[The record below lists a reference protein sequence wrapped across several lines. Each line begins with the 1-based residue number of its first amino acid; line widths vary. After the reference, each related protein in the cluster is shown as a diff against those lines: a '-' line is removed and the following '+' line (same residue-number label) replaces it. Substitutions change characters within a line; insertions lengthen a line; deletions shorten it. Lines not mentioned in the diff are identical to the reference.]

1 MPEIVVRRPFGGYGR
16 RSKDRPFSLYRW
28 YRTGRECGLTL
39 VRMPLE
45 GQWTRQTTPIGELP
59 QRVKRTVAIV
69 VATLAAATAVTLA
82 FALVHGD
89 SAKAGCIRVAMPSTM
104 GAGYVHACGDQAER
118 TCAGQLNRPES
129 DPFAR
134 AAHAECRRAGYP
146 APAASTG

>member
-1 MPEIVVRRPFGGYGR
+1 MVVRRPSSRYGR
-16 RSKDRPFSLYRW
+16 RSKDRPFTLYRR
-28 YRTGRECGLTL
+28 YRTGSECGLTL
-39 VRMPLE
+39 VR
-45 GQWTRQTTPIGELP
+45 TPVAALP
-59 QRVKRTVAIV
+59 QRVRRTVAIV
-69 VATLAAATAVTLA
+69 VAILAAATAVTVG
-82 FALVHGD
+82 FALLHSD